1 MRDGRPAYRYAHA
14 GYDERETA
22 MTYVH
27 RATIGLDMSF
37 QDRTRDQAI
46 IAIESW
52 MLRYRAV
59 SGRAM

>member
-1 MRDGRPAYRYAHA
+1 
-14 GYDERETA
+14 